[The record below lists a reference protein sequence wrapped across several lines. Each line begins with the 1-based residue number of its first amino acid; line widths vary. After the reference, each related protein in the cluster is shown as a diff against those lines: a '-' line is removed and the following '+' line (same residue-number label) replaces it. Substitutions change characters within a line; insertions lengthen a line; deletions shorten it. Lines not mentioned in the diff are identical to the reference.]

1 MAGAD
6 DSRASESGRRLE
18 RAREPTAPAI
28 QGNGKINL
36 LIIAAG
42 LGIGGAEVVIQHL
55 ARAID
60 RERFNLLICCVKAL
74 GPVGE
79 ALRADGYEI
88 VVLSDRP
95 DEKTGVL
102 TFLKLLR
109 LIRARRIDVIHSHT
123 TDAFLDA
130 ALCRLLLR
138 RVRHVHTFH
147 FGNYPHRSAS
157 HTRFERIGSMFAD
170 RLIAVGDVQR
180 GQIMAAYGFKP
191 ERIGRVWNGIAL
203 QPARDASAFRAR
215 IGVADQVLVGVTSTM
230 IEQKGLFE
238 FLEVASR
245 FRDMAARVRFVV
257 VGEGRLRARLDQR
270 RRELGLE
277 QSVIFA
283 GWVPHANEVAL
294 PAFDVFFQPSLWEAM
309 SIALLEA
316 MASAKAVVA
325 TAVGEAPRIVADGVD
340 GLLVQPRD
348 VDGMEAALRS
358 VIEDPALRRRLG
370 EAAREKVASQFTVER
385 MARAYEEI
393 YLALAQGR
401 PSIR

>member
-1 MAGAD
+1 MIRSD
-6 DSRASESGRRLE
+6 
-18 RAREPTAPAI
+18 
-28 QGNGKINL
+28 GKINL

-60 RERFNLLICCVKAL
+60 RERFNLLICCIKAI

-79 ALRADGYEI
+79 ALRADGFEI

-102 TFLKLLR
+102 TFIKLLKL
-109 LIRARRIDVIHSHT
+109 IRTRKIDVVHSHT

-138 RVRHVHTFH
+138 RIRHLHTFH

-157 HTRFERIGSMFAD
+157 HTRYERIGAMFAD

-180 GQIMAAYGFKP
+180 KQIMAAYGFGP
-191 ERIGRVWNGIAL
+191 GRIIRVWNGIAL
-203 QPARDASAFRAR
+203 QPLRDASAFRAQ
-215 IGVADQVLVGVTSTM
+215 IGVTDQVLVGVTSTM
-230 IEQKGLFE
+230 IEQKGLFD

-245 FRDMAARVRFVV
+245 FRERAESIRFVI
-257 VGEGRLRARLDQR
+257 VGEGRLRAQLDER
-270 RRELGLE
+270 RRALGLE
-277 QSVIFA
+277 QSVVFA

-294 PAFDVFFQPSLWEAM
+294 PAFDIFYQPSLWEAM

-316 MASAKAVVA
+316 MAAAKAVVA
-325 TAVGEAPRIVADGVD
+325 TAVGEAPHIVEHGVD

-348 VDGMEAALRS
+348 LDGMEAALRT
-358 VIEDPALRRRLG
+358 VIDDPALRRRLG
-370 EAAREKVASQFTVER
+370 EAARAKVASRFTVER